1 MKELSVTIVLFVLCQ
16 CANAQL
22 SANEYSS
29 KGNAELKAGQY
40 SEAIQSY
47 TEAIELGPD
56 DPVAFYNRGICYA
69 LLKDHQSANRDFTKA
84 IELKSDYAS
93 AFFKRGLTYR
103 LLKDDQSAIR
113 DYTKAIELGPDDPGA
128 FFSRGI
134 SYAELKDDQS
144 AIRDFTKA
152 IELKSDDASAF
163 YNRGISYAELKDDQS
178 AIRDFTKSIEL
189 KSDNAGA
196 FYNRGISYARLKDN
210 QSAIRDYTDAIEL
223 FEHPDLRGAFAGL
236 VLPKLGYCYLEEGIL
251 DLAEQSFS
259 RCLLWDSTSWN
270 ASLGLALL
278 YFQKSDMPNARKYLA
293 MASAVEPRLKDGM
306 TGIEKLESEGWSFS
320 ESGKQSLRQLFEATN
335 NIDIDNATARPR
347 K

>member
-84 IELKSDYAS
+84 IELKSDDAS
-93 AFFKRGLTYR
+93 AFYNRGISYAE
-103 LLKDDQSAIR
+103 LKDNQSAIR
-113 DYTKAIELGPDDPGA
+113 DYTKAIELGPDDPVA
-128 FFSRGI
+128 FFS
-134 SYAELKDDQS
+134 
-144 AIRDFTKA
+144 
-152 IELKSDDASAF
+152 
-163 YNRGISYAELKDDQS
+163 RGISYAELKDDQS